1 MRERKKFRVLLFLL
15 RNSYEKNLILMSALF
30 AGSMFMN
37 DGFGIIMLAS
47 NKPAVPVVD
56 YVAIGREMQNAFETA
71 NSVIEHYADNPM
83 EDPVAVYTAIVNFN
97 STYEAGRN
105 RQGVDRTTFDREFS
119 HFPADLIK
127 KFRDS
132 VAAKAKKECEAEI
145 LKKAECDNMD
155 QMMKDIQDSRLFYEK
170 MLYGYE
176 VVDEEEVAE
185 SVAEEKE
192 ETNLTLMDS
201 ADTEAST
208 VLEVNTKDLLCNAIK
223 EKITSVKTFTEFIKT
238 TDEMIKQYAKG
249 EVEKIIEDKI
259 AAPAPAPAAIN
270 AALKGEVDDTLLG
283 NAYIDAIND
292 KTIKDERQKLLK
304 ELLKEKMVEK
314 ITSVKTF
321 TEFVKTTDEMIKQYA
336 KGKVEEIIDDKIKA
350 PAVTAVNA
358 ALKKEVKDG
367 LNAAMA
373 ECQTVYKNKKAEL
386 TAKEKQEISGSGKA
400 MSSKE
405 LLQRRRALR
414 ER

>member
-1 MRERKKFRVLLFLL
+1 MK
-15 RNSYEKNLILMSALF
+15 KNLILMSALF

-56 YVAIGREMQNAFETA
+56 YVAIGRAMQNAFETA

-208 VLEVNTKDLLCNAIK
+208 VLEVNTKDLLCNAMVAEIK
-223 EKITSVKTFTEFIKT
+223 RAGTYENIIDYDHVKR
-238 TDEMIKQYAKG
+238 YAKG

-386 TAKEKQEISGSGKA
+386 TTKEKQEISGSGKA

>member
-1 MRERKKFRVLLFLL
+1 MK
-15 RNSYEKNLILMSALF
+15 KNLILMSALF

-192 ETNLTLMDS
+192 ETNLTLTDS

-208 VLEVNTKDLLCNAIK
+208 VLEVNTKDLLCNAMVAEIK
-223 EKITSVKTFTEFIKT
+223 RAGTYENIIDYDHVKR
-238 TDEMIKQYAKG
+238 YAKG

-259 AAPAPAPAAIN
+259 AAPAPAPAPAPAAIN